1 MFGTTF
7 TAWTLFTDFGIVSAL
22 LLLSQLMRSKIKLI
36 QQLFIPPSLLAGGLG
51 LAFGPN
57 GLGWLPLSS
66 SISVYSAILIAMVF
80 GALPLGMGKT
90 PFSEI
95 KKRVGG
101 MWAYAQNGMLMQ
113 WGVACLFGVVVL
125 RLIWPDL
132 PPGFGAMLPTGF
144 YGGHGTAAAIGSS
157 FAEKGWDDALS
168 LGMTTATVGVIAA
181 ILGGLILIK
190 WAARKKHTQFIAD
203 FKDLPPELRSGL
215 VPEEKRDSL
224 GSATTSSI
232 SIETFTFHLALIFVV
247 AFGGYMFS
255 LWIKGMYPKVDLP
268 VFSCSFLVALIFKQ
282 FLNWG
287 KASRYICPV
296 CTNRLGST
304 FTDFLVAFGVA
315 SIKLGVVV
323 KYAAPLGVMLLLGI
337 AVVLFNAFYLGF
349 KMMKTYWFEK
359 SIFCWGWWT
368 GTMAMGIALLRIVD
382 PKLQSKS
389 LDDFAMAYLPIAPV
403 EIILISLVPIAFMAG
418 WGLWLSI
425 ACLVLSLTVLWIAR
439 RMGWWNK
446 SPKQG

>member
-1 MFGTTF
+1 MEFSP
-7 TAWTLFTDFGIVSAL
+7 WTLFSDFGIISAL
-22 LLLSQLMRSKIKLI
+22 LLIGKLLRAKVKFI
-36 QQLFIPPSLLAGGLG
+36 QQLFIPPSLLAGCLG

-80 GALPLGMGKT
+80 GALPLGMAKT
-90 PFSEI
+90 SFSEI
-95 KKRVGG
+95 KNRVGG
-101 MWAYAQNGMLMQ
+101 MWAYAQNGMLLQ
-113 WGVACLFGVVVL
+113 WGLACLFGIVVL
-125 RLIWPDL
+125 RMIWPDL
-132 PPGFGAMLPTGF
+132 HPGFGAMLPTGF

-157 FAEKGWDDALS
+157 FADKGWEDALS
-168 LGMTTATVGVIAA
+168 LGMTNATVGVICA
-181 ILGGLILIK
+181 IIGGLVLVK

-203 FKDLPPELRSGL
+203 FKDLPQELRSGL

-247 AFGGYMFS
+247 AFGGYLFS
-255 LWIKGMYPKVDLP
+255 VWVKGMNPNLDLP
-268 VFSCSFLVALIFKQ
+268 VFSCAFLVALIFKQ
-282 FLNWG
+282 LLNLC
-287 KASRYICPV
+287 KVSRYICPT

-323 KYAAPLGVMLLLGI
+323 QYAAPLAIMLVVGI
-337 AVVLFNAFYLGF
+337 VVVLFSALFLGY

-389 LDDFAMAYLPIAPV
+389 LDDFGMAYLPIAPV
-403 EIILISLVPIAFMAG
+403 EIILISAVPIAFSGG
-418 WGLWLSI
+418 WGLWLSLGCI
-425 ACLVLSLTVLWIAR
+425 GLSVALLLLSRV
-439 RMGWWNK
+439 MGWWNT
-446 SPKQG
+446 SPKQQ

>member
-7 TAWTLFTDFGIVSAL
+7 TAWTLFTDFGIISVL
-22 LLLSQLMRSKIKLI
+22 LLIGQLLRAKVKII

-80 GALPLGMGKT
+80 GSLPLSTAKSSI
-90 PFSEI
+90 SEI
-95 KKRVGG
+95 KNRVGG
-101 MWAYAQNGMLMQ
+101 LWAYAQNGMLMQ
-113 WGVACLFGVVVL
+113 WGLACLFGLLVL
-125 RLIWPDL
+125 NWIWPDL
-132 PPGFGAMLPTGF
+132 HPGFGAMLPTGF

-157 FAEKGWDDALS
+157 FADKGWDEALS
-168 LGMTTATVGVIAA
+168 LGMTTATVGIVAA

-190 WAARKKHTQFIAD
+190 WAARKKHTQFISD
-203 FKDLPPELRSGL
+203 FKELPPELRSGL
-215 VPEEKRDSL
+215 VPEEGRESL

-232 SIETFTFHLALIFVV
+232 SIEAFTFHLALIFVV

-255 LWIKGMYPKVDLP
+255 MWIKGLYPAVDLP
-268 VFSCSFLVALIFKQ
+268 VFSCAFLVGLALKQ
-282 FLNWG
+282 LLNMT
-287 KASRYICPV
+287 KASRYICPT
-296 CTNRLGST
+296 CTNRLGSC

-323 KYAAPLGVMLLLGI
+323 KYAAPLAIMLVLGI
-337 AVVLFNAFYLGF
+337 VIVTFTALYLGY

-389 LDDFAMAYLPIAPV
+389 LDDLAMAYLPIAPV
-403 EIILISLVPIAFMAG
+403 EIVLISIVPIAFTMG
-418 WGLWLSI
+418 WGLWLSL
-425 ACLVLSLTVLWIAR
+425 ACIGLSLALLWLAR
-439 RMGWWNK
+439 KMGWWK
-446 SPKQG
+446 